1 MKAIKKATPKRRTT
15 VKRNSNDDSFDRP
28 DDINKTTTHKVK
40 QPKMFNI
47 DDDQMVDDDESDVA
61 GLNLEADEEI

>member
-15 VKRNSNDDSFDRP
+15 VKKNSNDDSFDRP

-40 QPKMFNI
+40 QPQMFKI
-47 DDDQMVDDDESDVA
+47 EDDHVDENDSDIG
-61 GLNLEADEEI
+61 GLNLEADEVI